1 MITPDALRAVPLFAA
16 LEDAKLQQIATAA
29 DVRLTAE
36 SIF

>member
-16 LEDAKLQQIATAA
+16 FGDANLQQIATAA
-29 DVRLTAE
+29 DIRLTAE